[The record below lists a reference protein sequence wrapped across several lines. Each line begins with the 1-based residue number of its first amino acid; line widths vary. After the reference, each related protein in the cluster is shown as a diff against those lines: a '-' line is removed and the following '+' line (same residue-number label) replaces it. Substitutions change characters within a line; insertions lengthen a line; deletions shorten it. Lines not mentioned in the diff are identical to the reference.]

1 MPPLKTI
8 SRYHFIAEWGGNR
21 VEFTEISGLEIYIDV
36 VSMRNGNLPE
46 NSELKIP
53 GITKFAEIVLKRNIA
68 QGDHQFFDWIR
79 TNSFGT
85 VERRD
90 VVIRLLDYQHQ
101 PVMMWRV
108 RNAFPSKYIGP
119 VLLSGDSNLA
129 TESLVLSHD
138 GLSLMK

>member
-36 VSMRNGNLPE
+36 VSMRNGSSPE

-53 GITKFAEIVLKRNIA
+53 GITKFAEIVLKRNIV
-68 QGDHQFFDWIR
+68 QSDQQFFDWIR

-101 PVMMWRV
+101 PVMIWRV

-129 TESLVLSHD
+129 IESLILSHD
-138 GLSLMK
+138 GLDLMK

>member
-36 VSMRNGNLPE
+36 ISMRNGSSSE

-53 GITKFAEIVLKRNIA
+53 GITKFPEIVLKRNIV
-68 QGDHQFFDWIR
+68 QGDQQFFDWIR

-138 GLSLMK
+138 GLDLMK